1 MAKTVISVWV
11 HPNAAKNVIIGAT
24 GGTWHIRVSA
34 PPAGGKANKELI
46 TFLSLV
52 LGVSK
57 SQIDIIRGYTA
68 RNKVIAIE
76 GLSQDDLVKQLSS
89 CSGHPSQT

>member
-1 MAKTVISVWV
+1 MAKTVISVRV
-11 HPNAAKNVIIGAT
+11 HPNAAKNAVIGAT
-24 GGTWHIRVSA
+24 DSIWHIRVSA
-34 PPAGGKANKELI
+34 PPIGGKANKELI

-68 RNKVIAIE
+68 RNKAIAIE

-89 CSGHPSQT
+89 CSGPSSQT